1 MTKEVRKET
10 NLEHYKEELK
20 EIVRFRYD
28 RPLKLADEIRT
39 KLDKDIMYGPGSGNE
54 CFTDSILDWMAQPY
68 EAPILDSVEK
78 RYLKSVIKPFKDKI
92 TFICKCELKANRY
105 YIRIVVSSAVLPSGL
120 DSIYFPIFIGD
131 KMYKGMKANKCY
143 SLEELGL

>member
-20 EIVRFRYD
+20 EIFSSDYDHPLAMVVKIENRF
-28 RPLKLADEIRT
+28 
-39 KLDKDIMYGPGSGNE
+39 NE
-54 CFTDSILDWMAQPY
+54 FLGCQKTDNKCFTDDILDWMAQPY

-92 TFICKCELKANRY
+92 TFICKCELKENRC
-105 YIRIVVSSAVLPSGL
+105 YIRIIVSSAVLPSGL

-131 KMYKGMKANKCY
+131 TMYKGMKANKCY

>member
-1 MTKEVRKET
+1 MNKET

-20 EIVRFRYD
+20 VIYGSRYD
-28 RPLKLADEIRT
+28 YPFEMAALIKA
-39 KLDKDIMYGPGSGNE
+39 KLDENMNCGPGSGNGKY
-54 CFTDSILDWMAQPY
+54 TDDILEWMAQPY

-131 KMYKGMKANKCY
+131 TMYTGMKANKCY

>member
-1 MTKEVRKET
+1 MKKET
-10 NLEHYKEELK
+10 NLEHYKEDLK
-20 EIVRFRYD
+20 HIINCYRGYSAAIND
-28 RPLKLADEIRT
+28 MIRK
-39 KLDKDIMYGPGSGNE
+39 KLDKNFNYTGVTYNGY
-54 CFTDSILDWMAQPY
+54 FTDYILDWMAQPY

-105 YIRIVVSSAVLPSGL
+105 YIRIVVNSAVLPSGL

-131 KMYKGMKANKCY
+131 TMYKGMEPNKTY
-143 SLEELGL
+143 TLKELGL

>member
-1 MTKEVRKET
+1 MNKET
-10 NLEHYKEELK
+10 NLEHYKEGLK
-20 EIVRFRYD
+20 VIFKTSKDVPMFIVQ
-28 RPLKLADEIRT
+28 KIKNT
-39 KLDKDIMYGPGSGNE
+39 IDKNIVFGSETGNE
-54 CFTDSILDWMAQPY
+54 LYSGDLLDWMAQPY

-92 TFICKCELKANRY
+92 IFICKCELKANRY

>member
-1 MTKEVRKET
+1 MTKEVKKTT

-20 EIVRFRYD
+20 GIFSTDFY
-28 RPLKLADEIRT
+28 RPLVMASKIKDR
-39 KLDKDIMYGPGSGNE
+39 LDKNFEREAGNTQ
-54 CFTDSILDWMAQPY
+54 FTDDILDWMAQPY

-78 RYLKSVIKPFKDKI
+78 RYLKSVIKPFKDEI
-92 TFICKCELKANRY
+92 TFICKCELNANRC
-105 YIRIVVSSAVLPSGL
+105 YIRIVVSSAVLPSGV

-131 KMYKGMKANKCY
+131 TMYKGMKANKCY

>member
-1 MTKEVRKET
+1 MKKET
-10 NLEHYKEELK
+10 NLEHYKKELT
-20 EIVRFRYD
+20 EIFIAGEYPAAIAYKIANR
-28 RPLKLADEIRT
+28 
-39 KLDKDIMYGPGSGNE
+39 LDANIKCGAQTLYIED
-54 CFTDSILDWMAQPY
+54 ILDWMAQPY

-105 YIRIVVSSAVLPSGL
+105 YIRIVVNSAVLPSGL

-131 KMYKGMKANKCY
+131 TMYKGMEPNKTY
-143 SLEELGL
+143 TLKELGL

>member
-1 MTKEVRKET
+1 MNKET

-20 EIVRFRYD
+20 HIINCYRGYSAAIND
-28 RPLKLADEIRT
+28 MIRK
-39 KLDKDIMYGPGSGNE
+39 KLDKNFNYTGVTYNGY
-54 CFTDSILDWMAQPY
+54 FTDYILDWMAQPY
-68 EAPILDSVEK
+68 EAQILDSVEK

-92 TFICKCELKANRY
+92 TFICKCDLKANRY
-105 YIRIVVSSAVLPSGL
+105 YIRIIVSSAVLPSGL

-131 KMYKGMKANKCY
+131 TMYKGMKANKCY